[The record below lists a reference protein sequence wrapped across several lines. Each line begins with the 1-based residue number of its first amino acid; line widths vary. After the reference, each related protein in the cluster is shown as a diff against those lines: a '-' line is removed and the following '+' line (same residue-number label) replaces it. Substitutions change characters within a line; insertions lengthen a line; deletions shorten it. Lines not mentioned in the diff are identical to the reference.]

1 MGVAE
6 LLLAIVILRGVFGD
20 PIGNTVALI
29 TGPDGWLEVKRPI
42 LGEEAGAGT
51 LGIVFAMLKAR
62 IAWGEKAGLPWRA
75 LQVLFLSRLDVCHK
89 HSVRLVHVVEK

>member
-1 MGVAE
+1 M
-6 LLLAIVILRGVFGD
+6 LLAVVNLRGVFGD

-51 LGIVFAMLKAR
+51 LGIVFAILKAR

-89 HSVRLVHVVEK
+89 HPVRLVHVVEK